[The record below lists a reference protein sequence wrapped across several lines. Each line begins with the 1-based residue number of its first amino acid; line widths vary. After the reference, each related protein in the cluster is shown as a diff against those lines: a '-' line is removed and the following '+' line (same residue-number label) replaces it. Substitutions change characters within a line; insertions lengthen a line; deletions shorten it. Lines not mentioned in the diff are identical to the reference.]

1 MRNWTKSTR
10 TCLPAD
16 LLICHEFRARL
27 EDVRMIT
34 VDGDS
39 TEPLLLSGCHIL
51 INVSTQSPVPTER
64 RLTQILRSA
73 VRASAPTMAVHDRS
87 VVRPRASATWGD
99 HRIRGENGLG
109 SLPVGQMDATFRC
122 PVRYIRSL
130 EYRSGGKARALPPV
144 SSENYETAYRHSWI
158 A

>member
-1 MRNWTKSTR
+1 MKNWTKPTR

-39 TEPLLLSGCHIL
+39 TEPLLPSGCHIL

-64 RLTQILRSA
+64 RRMQILHSA
-73 VRASAPTMAVHDRS
+73 VRTMADERVNSRWSEPFLVNPDELTPEQLAR
-87 VVRPRASATWGD
+87 VRARNAAMREYYRTGDPREC
-99 HRIRGENGLG
+99 IRLGLFPEG
-109 SLPVGQMDATFRC
+109 HKGQ
-122 PVRYIRSL
+122 PP
-130 EYRSGGKARALPPV
+130 YR
-144 SSENYETAYRHSWI
+144 ED
-158 A
+158 

>member
-1 MRNWTKSTR
+1 MKNWTKPTR

-39 TEPLLLSGCHIL
+39 TEPLLPSGCHIL

-64 RLTQILRSA
+64 RRMQILRSA
-73 VRASAPTMAVHDRS
+73 VRTMADERVNSRWSEPFLVNPDELTPEQLARGAGQECCNAG
-87 VVRPRASATWGD
+87 VLPYRRPPRVYPPRAVPGGTQGPAPVPG
-99 HRIRGENGLG
+99 GLN
-109 SLPVGQMDATFRC
+109 PQPT
-122 PVRYIRSL
+122 
-130 EYRSGGKARALPPV
+130 
-144 SSENYETAYRHSWI
+144 
-158 A
+158 